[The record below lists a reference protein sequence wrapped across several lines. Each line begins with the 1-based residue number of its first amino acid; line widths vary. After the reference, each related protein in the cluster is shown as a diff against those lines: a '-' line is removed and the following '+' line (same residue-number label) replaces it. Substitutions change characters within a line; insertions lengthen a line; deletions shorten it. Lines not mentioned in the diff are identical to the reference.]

1 MRSSYQQNK
10 DLQDNKES
18 QKPFV
23 FLMAQGETSRMVNG
37 KIVDN
42 KTLNTVYDGNNM
54 MIKGTD
60 NGNVVFSKKMNND
73 DIIKLLENPAN
84 RLSLIE
90 RISKDFKVNTNTST
104 PNNTRNKRRSK
115 TKTKTKT
122 KNKNSK
128 SKKNIRNTRKRNT
141 RKRNTRN

>member
-90 RISKDFKVNTNTST
+90 RISKDFKVNTNTSR

-122 KNKNSK
+122 KTKNKTKTKTKNKNSK
-128 SKKNIRNTRKRNT
+128 
-141 RKRNTRN
+141 